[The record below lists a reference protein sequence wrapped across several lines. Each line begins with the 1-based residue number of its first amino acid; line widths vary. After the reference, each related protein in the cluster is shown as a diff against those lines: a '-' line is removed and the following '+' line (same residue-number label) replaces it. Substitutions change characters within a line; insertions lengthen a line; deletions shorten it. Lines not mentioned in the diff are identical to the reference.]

1 MEKGDNNPKGNI
13 SCNDTGTFFSYRRGS
28 HVILMRDYILSF
40 QEAEKRSQETA
51 GKSLITIQEKRIALR
66 SCHEH
71 KSYFLPFPNF

>member
-1 MEKGDNNPKGNI
+1 MEKGDNNPEGNT
-13 SCNDTGTFFSYRRGS
+13 SCNDTDTFFFPYRRGS

-51 GKSLITIQEKRIALR
+51 GKSLITIQRKKDC
-66 SCHEH
+66 SPVMNN